1 MNELVSIV
9 VPIYNTEQ
17 YIPKC
22 IESLINQT
30 YKNLEIILIDD
41 GSTDNSFNICK
52 KYQKEDERIKLFH
65 KENGGVSSAR
75 NYGIKKATGEYICF
89 CDSDDYYSLEALT
102 IMTDT
107 IRDSNADL
115 CCFGRYGGAFENK
128 YISKK
133 ENSLELLN
141 YLSSIGSYNC
151 YSKIFKLS
159 IINQFNLLFD
169 ESFAVSEDTLWL
181 REYILHCETLCLKT
195 DTVYFM
201 CEREG
206 SLTRTKKKIYPK
218 YAYYFERKLEVLDQI
233 IEELPLNNH
242 EKDNF
247 ITERTIHGIKICSLY
262 YISACSSKQEACKY
276 IQYTFD
282 QIKSWLR
289 LGVVQNEKLNKWY
302 QSNKKYIEQEDSEKL
317 YKSLL
322 VTYYIGNIKNKVGK
336 VLKVKR

>member
-17 YIPKC
+17 YISKC

-115 CCFGRYGGAFENK
+115 CCFGRYGGSFENK
-128 YISKK
+128 YISKR
-133 ENSLELLN
+133 ENPLELLN
-141 YLSSIGSYNC
+141 YLSYIHIIHLKNSTRSIEFLFQVYHFSAYVIKQSLSFFPFFQL
-151 YSKIFKLS
+151 YSS
-159 IINQFNLLFD
+159 D
-169 ESFAVSEDTLWL
+169 
-181 REYILHCETLCLKT
+181 
-195 DTVYFM
+195 
-201 CEREG
+201 
-206 SLTRTKKKIYPK
+206 
-218 YAYYFERKLEVLDQI
+218 
-233 IEELPLNNH
+233 
-242 EKDNF
+242 
-247 ITERTIHGIKICSLY
+247 
-262 YISACSSKQEACKY
+262 
-276 IQYTFD
+276 
-282 QIKSWLR
+282 
-289 LGVVQNEKLNKWY
+289 
-302 QSNKKYIEQEDSEKL
+302 
-317 YKSLL
+317 
-322 VTYYIGNIKNKVGK
+322 
-336 VLKVKR
+336 

>member
-30 YKNLEIILIDD
+30 YKNLEIILVDD
-41 GSTDNSFNICK
+41 GSTDNSFNICE

-75 NYGIKKATGEYICF
+75 NYGIKKATGKYICF
-89 CDSDDYYSLEALT
+89 CDSDDYYSLKALT

-128 YISKK
+128 YISKS
-133 ENSLELLN
+133 ENPVELLN

-159 IINQFNLLFD
+159 IIHQFNLLFD

-181 REYILHCETLCLKT
+181 REYILHCKTLCLKT

-201 CEREG
+201 YEREG
-206 SLTRTKKKIYPK
+206 SLTRTKKKVYPK

-233 IEELPLNNH
+233 VEELPLNNH

-302 QSNKKYIEQEDSEKL
+302 QSNKKYIGQEDSEKL

-322 VTYYIGNIKNKVGK
+322 FTYYIGNIKNKVGK